1 METKLKGAKTMQTMR
16 ETKQINGVDTAAMNQ
31 TVAAIKADP
40 ELAQFRFRAKNRA
53 IRGGHNRSEVKEF
66 YGAKQ
71 EHRTE
76 KEPFVLDSDEPP
88 VLLSEDAGP
97 NPVEYAIQALLGCM
111 TTTTLYKAAAQ
122 GIEIESIRSEVE
134 GDIDLNG
141 MLGLDRDVRPGYQ
154 EIRAK
159 LRIKTKG
166 PKDKV
171 RDLYRF
177 SPVYDTLSRPVP
189 IKVEVQFEE

>member
-1 METKLKGAKTMQTMR
+1 MQANNVV
-16 ETKQINGVDTAAMNQ
+16 NGVDTKAMHQ

-40 ELAQFRFRAKNRA
+40 DLAQFRFRAKNRA
-53 IRGGHNRSEVKEF
+53 IRGGHNRSEIKEF

-71 EHRTE
+71 EHRTD
-76 KEPFVLDSDEPP
+76 KEPFILDNDEPP
-88 VLLSEDAGP
+88 VLLSDDSGP

-111 TTTTLYKAAAQ
+111 TTTTMYKAAAQ
-122 GIEIESIRSEVE
+122 GIAIESIRSEVE
-134 GDIDLNG
+134 GDIDLRG
-141 MLGLDRDVRPGYQ
+141 LLGLDPDVRPGYQ

-189 IKVEVQFEE
+189 IKVEVQFED